1 MLTSSVKAT
10 SVWGL
15 AFAATALAASSTK
28 RHSEVTWLSCA
39 TIDPIYG
46 VLGPL
51 LNVSA
56 TCGYLEVPLD
66 YADDAVGT
74 ARLALIKYPATQE
87 RWGTLFVNPGG
98 PGESGLEYVFQNGPT
113 ISEATGGHYDVVSW
127 DPRGAKGQTYPGT
140 PSCFDSPMDL
150 LDFFSGTLEATGLDI
165 RGNLTDNGQLEEF
178 YSHVDEM
185 EAKYVEWGK
194 RCADAPTGKTLQY
207 VGTAATVRDM
217 VSLADVLEPGV
228 QEINYWGISY
238 GTLLG
243 FTFVNMF
250 PERVGHVI
258 LDGCVNPLLYY
269 TKPATEYYS
278 NYLIDTDGALE
289 GFATGCAA
297 AGKDGCALVRYDNT
311 TSTDILARIQG
322 LLDRA
327 HDLSKAG
334 ADMSQTLTSPEF
346 RQTIFNYLYAPTAW
360 SAFATFI
367 AGYEASLDALA
378 ANTTIPSAL
387 ALQLVDGKRAYNPGA
402 YASFLAIACGDSLD
416 AGNTTM
422 RDGFDT
428 IVKASQDVSAFF
440 GPRWWEAT
448 MSACFAW
455 PARAVERYTGPFDKQ
470 LKNPILVIGNSHD
483 PVTPFQN
490 AQLMAYLLGDSA
502 VLLKQDGFGHSS
514 LAEKSSCTVNII
526 NEYFTNGTL
535 PKGNDTEC
543 EVDDSVVLFPNSTVT
558 QAVIKR
564 NMLNVLE
571 K

>member
-1 MLTSSVKAT
+1 MLTSTVKAT
-10 SVWGL
+10 SVLGV

-28 RHSEVTWLSCA
+28 RHSEVTWVSCA

-51 LNVSA
+51 LNVAA

-66 YADDAVGT
+66 YADDTAGT
-74 ARLALIKYPATQE
+74 ARLALIKFPATQE

-113 ISEATGGHYDVVSW
+113 ISEATGGHYDV
-127 DPRGAKGQTYPGT
+127 GETYPGT

-165 RGNLTDNGQLEEF
+165 RGNLSDNGQLEEL

-185 EAKYVEWGK
+185 EAKYVEWGR
-194 RCADAPTGKTLQY
+194 RCAEAPTGKTLQY

-228 QEINYWGISY
+228 QEINYW
-238 GTLLG
+238 
-243 FTFVNMF
+243 VF

-278 NYLIDTDGALE
+278 NYLIDTDGALN

-297 AGKDGCALVRYDNT
+297 AGKDGCALVKYDNA

-322 LLDRA
+322 LLDRT
-327 HDLSKAG
+327 HDLAKAG

-360 SAFATFI
+360 SAFATFT
-367 AGYEASLDALA
+367 AGYEESLNALA
-378 ANTTIPSAL
+378 ANASVPSAL
-387 ALQLVDGKRAYNPGA
+387 ALQLTDGKRAYNPGA
-402 YASFLAIACGDSLD
+402 YAGFLAIACGDSLD

-428 IVKASQDVSAFF
+428 IVKVSQDVSAMF

-490 AQLMAYLLGDSA
+490 AQLMADLLGDSA

-514 LAEKSSCTVNII
+514 LAEKSSCSVNII

-543 EVDDSVVLFPNSTVT
+543 EIDNSVILFPKSTVT

-564 NMLNVLE
+564 NMLTVMV